1 MSSFSDELLNLD
13 RERINVRAG
22 LLGLVV
28 LSVFGVAVA
37 VWGPVFIA
45 AAMGALV
52 LLVTDPPPPGR
63 RWVTALLPL
72 LVAGTAMT
80 FLAVWVGARPIPAAI
95 LVGIVG
101 VVAAIHA
108 GDGRKAGIRGLI
120 ATIWVV
126 LALTL
131 DDTAVGA
138 VGYAAAFAGGA
149 LLGGIVTWLRAR
161 RGSDD
166 GEDDDDIPVAEPT
179 PTTLTGLFASRVGQ
193 FALLR
198 GVGLAV
204 AVLLGFIL
212 FPAHPA
218 WVAISTLIVMRPP
231 TRQALVVGLQRS
243 LGTGVGVIAAVIVA
257 GRVGDN
263 RPGLIILFLAS
274 AFLAMAFRE
283 ANYALFAMFVTALVV
298 YSQRILGADAAESGQ
313 DRFVETVVGVAI
325 AFIVLAI
332 AEAQSRKEL

>member
-1 MSSFSDELLNLD
+1 MSSFSDELLNVD

-149 LLGGIVTWLRAR
+149 LLGGIVAWLSAR

-166 GEDDDDIPVAEPT
+166 DDDDDISVAEPT
-179 PTTLTGLFASRVGQ
+179 LTTITGLFTSRVGQ

-243 LGTGVGVIAAVIVA
+243 LGTGFGVIAAVIVA
-257 GRVGDN
+257 GLVGDN
-263 RPGLIILFLAS
+263 RPGLIILFLVS